1 MAMIDVSSQ
10 YLALAPL
17 AGWPEA
23 ARASAPRGTFSQ
35 LATRFLAWR
44 AQRETVRLLNR
55 VDSATLR
62 DLGITDI
69 EFGGLRRSERSHARL
84 RPRLVEAL
92 ARRRADAHG
101 ARRAG
106 PHAIADKN

>member
-1 MAMIDVSSQ
+1 MAVIDVPSQ

-17 AGWPEA
+17 AGWPDA
-23 ARASAPRGTFSQ
+23 ARASVAPGRFGQ

-44 AQRETVRLLNR
+44 AQRETVRLLNK

-69 EFGGLRRSERSHARL
+69 ESAVYGD
-84 RPRLVEAL
+84 P
-92 ARRRADAHG
+92 ADRMRG
-101 ARRAG
+101 YDRNWWR
-106 PHAIADKN
+106 KRT

>member
-23 ARASAPRGTFSQ
+23 AQTKRPLGALTG
-35 LATRFLAWR
+35 LATRFLEWR
-44 AQRETVRLLNR
+44 AQRETVRVLNA
-55 VDSATLR
+55 VDRETLR

-69 EFGGLRRSERSHARL
+69 ESAVYGDPSDRMRGYDRNWWKR
-84 RPRLVEAL
+84 
-92 ARRRADAHG
+92 
-101 ARRAG
+101 
-106 PHAIADKN
+106 